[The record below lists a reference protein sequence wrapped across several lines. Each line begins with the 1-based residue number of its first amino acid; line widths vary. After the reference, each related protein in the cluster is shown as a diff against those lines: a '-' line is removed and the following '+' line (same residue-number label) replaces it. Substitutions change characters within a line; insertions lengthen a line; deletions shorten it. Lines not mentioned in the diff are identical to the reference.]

1 MNNMAVK
8 ISDKIGQEDIEQTP
22 TRNGYGEG
30 LVELGDQDPKVVVL
44 TGDLSESTRSLAF
57 QKKFP
62 ERFVEVGVAE
72 QNMMGIAAGL
82 ALSGKIPF
90 VSSYATFSPGRNWD
104 QLRVSVAY
112 SQANVKVAGAHTGV
126 SVGPDGATHQ
136 ALEDIAIVR
145 ALPNMVVVVPCDYLE
160 TKKATIALGKYVGPA
175 YLRFTR
181 EKSPVFTS
189 PETPFEIGKANILRD
204 GTDVAIIGCGPLLY
218 NAMLA
223 AIELEKQGIN
233 VMVVNNHTV
242 KPIDSETII
251 EAAKKCGAVVTLEE
265 HQVSAGAGSAICEVL
280 AKNYPVPVEMIGMPD
295 SFGESGEPDQLIK
308 KYGMDKEA
316 VIKAIQKVMQ
326 RKESNAKQ
334 A

>member
-1 MNNMAVK
+1 
-8 ISDKIGQEDIEQTP
+8 
-22 TRNGYGEG
+22 
-30 LVELGDQDPKVVVL
+30 
-44 TGDLSESTRSLAF
+44 
-57 QKKFP
+57 
-62 ERFVEVGVAE
+62 
-72 QNMMGIAAGL
+72 
-82 ALSGKIPF
+82 
-90 VSSYATFSPGRNWD
+90 
-104 QLRVSVAY
+104 
-112 SQANVKVAGAHTGV
+112 
-126 SVGPDGATHQ
+126 
-136 ALEDIAIVR
+136 LEDIAIVR

-204 GTDVAIIGCGPLLY
+204 GTDVAVIGCGPLLY